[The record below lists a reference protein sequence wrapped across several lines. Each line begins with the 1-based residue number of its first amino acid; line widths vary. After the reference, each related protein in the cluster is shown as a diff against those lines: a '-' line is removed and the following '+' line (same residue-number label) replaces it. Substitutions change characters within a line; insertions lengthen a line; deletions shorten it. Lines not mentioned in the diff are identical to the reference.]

1 LGSPGEANGP
11 QCDFIESYYQDEAS
25 VNQLISM
32 FFRTDPSPHD
42 SVRTRILSMSW
53 EKRVEVMKLIA
64 NMFPYDGDLA
74 GSGAAQDP
82 LFWVAHGS
90 VERLFQRAAL
100 ENMFS
105 DMLYTDTETGY
116 CSGHAA
122 DATKSWLK
130 GFYFVDESIQAETLT
145 NAQLT
150 AYLVPDSAEYRD
162 LINFVYDSGDFS
174 FCDGSDSWFE
184 QTPVISL

>member
-1 LGSPGEANGP
+1 MGQPGEPGGP
-11 QCDFIESYYQDEAS
+11 QCDFISSYYESEAK
-25 VNQLISM
+25 VNELIGM

-42 SVRTRILSMSW
+42 SIRQRVLAMPF
-53 EKRVEVMKLIA
+53 EQRVEVMKVIA
-64 NMFPYDGDLA
+64 NMFPFDGDLA

-90 VERLFQRAAL
+90 VERLFQRAVF

-105 DMLYTDTETGY
+105 DMIYTDGEVGY

-130 GFYFVDESIQAETLT
+130 GFYFVDETIQVDTLT

-150 AYLVPDSAEYRD
+150 AYLVPNSDEYRD
-162 LINFVYDSGDFS
+162 LVNFVYDSGDFA
-174 FCDGSDSWFE
+174 FCSGSEEWF
-184 QTPVISL
+184 V

>member
-1 LGSPGEANGP
+1 
-11 QCDFIESYYQDEAS
+11 
-25 VNQLISM
+25 
-32 FFRTDPSPHD
+32 
-42 SVRTRILSMSW
+42 
-53 EKRVEVMKLIA
+53 
-64 NMFPYDGDLA
+64 
-74 GSGAAQDP
+74 
-82 LFWVAHGS
+82 
-90 VERLFQRAAL
+90 
-100 ENMFS
+100 MFS

-174 FCDGSDSWFE
+174 FCDGSDNWFE